1 MINHKLYIAGATL
14 DLGLP
19 AAEIT
24 AAINEALAPC
34 YPGGIVTA
42 DYCEVDPRT
51 AMVTFHRE
59 LPYDHYGVYNG
70 CLGYIDESIIS
81 GIIESAFVL
90 SPDNKQKPVIS
101 PLLPWGRFIWYSPK
115 AIFGNLFRKINEIKV
130 SEKLSRVRFNAG
142 PESVEVI
149 VKYPRPQNKYIDD
162 IEDLEAEIGPL
173 AGHKGETLTYTL
185 KQLAD
190 IVEREHV
197 KKKSYMGL
205 ISYLRKTYDITL
217 EITS

>member
-1 MINHKLYIAGATL
+1 MGEDTTLERRKQISFNLELKKTTSGYPVYLRITEDGLHKL
-14 DLGLP
+14 
-19 AAEIT
+19 
-24 AAINEALAPC
+24 
-34 YPGGIVTA
+34 
-42 DYCEVDPRT
+42 
-51 AMVTFHRE
+51 
-59 LPYDHYGVYNG
+59 
-70 CLGYIDESIIS
+70 
-81 GIIESAFVL
+81 
-90 SPDNKQKPVIS
+90 
-101 PLLPWGRFIWYSPK
+101 YSPK
-115 AIFGNLFRKINEIKV
+115 ATFGNLFRKINEIKV

-142 PESVEVI
+142 PESVEVT

-205 ISYLRKTYDITL
+205 ISYLKKIYDIKL
-217 EITS
+217 DIK